1 MHVRQRNAE
10 HMTEKQYLAHKKKME
25 EQEAARK
32 IAAHRKNQQDAIR
45 NNQMN
50 QAEKNY
56 REAERLKAETQQ
68 HEEMIMIQKRTDEL
82 KAQSMRQNILN

>member
-1 MHVRQRNAE
+1 
-10 HMTEKQYLAHKKKME
+10 
-25 EQEAARK
+25 
-32 IAAHRKNQQDAIR
+32 
-45 NNQMN
+45 MN

-82 KAQSMRQNILN
+82 KAQSLR